1 MIKMVFAC
9 VLAAGLVGYG
19 RQMPLPGGPASHRP
33 HQPPRKGAL
42 RIRPAEAAHVK
53 FVKYQDPSGYFSMN
67 VPLGWKVK
75 TGLKPTGK
83 IDLISYAIT
92 VYDPKRP
99 ERELYFCLN
108 NAFGLKSV
116 EARNWYC

>member
-1 MIKMVFAC
+1 MIKTVLAC
-9 VLAAGLVGYG
+9 VLAASLTGYG
-19 RQMPLPGGPASHRP
+19 RHVPLPGGAASHRSNP
-33 HQPPRKGAL
+33 PPRKGAL
-42 RIRPAEAAHVK
+42 RIRPAEAAHIK

-108 NAFGLKSV
+108 NAFGLK
-116 EARNWYC
+116 

>member
-1 MIKMVFAC
+1 MNTRRILAVLLCVF
-9 VLAAGLVGYG
+9 AAGLAAYG
-19 RQMPLPGGPASHRP
+19 
-33 HQPPRKGAL
+33 KGTL

-53 FVKYQDPSGYFSMN
+53 FVKYHDPSGYFSMN

-75 TGLKPTGK
+75 TGLKPDGK

-108 NAFGLKSV
+108 NAVGLKSA
-116 EARNWYC
+116 EARNWYIRS